1 MPRVGE
7 LNVWTFFKVK
17 FGGLRIL
24 FGGFQEDPV
33 RLILISGIGVFLFF
47 FGIFFL
53 PYLAMN
59 FDKQQ

>member
-7 LNVWTFFKVK
+7 LNVWTFLKVK
-17 FGGLRIL
+17 FGSLRIL

-33 RLILISGIGVFLFF
+33 RLILISGIGFCFF
-47 FGIFFL
+47 FAIFFL

>member
-7 LNVWTFFKVK
+7 LNVWTFLKVK

-33 RLILISGIGVFLFF
+33 RLILISGIGFCFF
-47 FGIFFL
+47 FCNFFSSVFG
-53 PYLAMN
+53 YE
-59 FDKQQ
+59 F